1 MHEVGSLISEF
12 QPSRKKD
19 SKEAKLLK
27 EMTMVR
33 GKSVHISSEGK
44 KEKQGKSQQPEGPE
58 HPHSV
63 GGLCTVSCHG
73 TLPMVVISC
82 PQQIIPLSICKI
94 LNNSIIQLEKE
105 INSIV
110 QRKLVR
116 HFLFSSS
123 IRSRTVS
130 CKVR

>member
-1 MHEVGSLISEF
+1 MHEVGFLISEF

-19 SKEAKLLK
+19 SEEAKLLK
-27 EMTMVR
+27 EVTMVR
-33 GKSVHISSEGK
+33 SKSMHISSEGK
-44 KEKQGKSQQPEGPE
+44 KEKQGKSLQPRVPST
-58 HPHSV
+58 HCV
-63 GGLCTVSCHG
+63 GGLCTASCHG
-73 TLPMVVISC
+73 APPTVVTSC
-82 PQQIIPLSICKI
+82 PQQIIPLSTCKI